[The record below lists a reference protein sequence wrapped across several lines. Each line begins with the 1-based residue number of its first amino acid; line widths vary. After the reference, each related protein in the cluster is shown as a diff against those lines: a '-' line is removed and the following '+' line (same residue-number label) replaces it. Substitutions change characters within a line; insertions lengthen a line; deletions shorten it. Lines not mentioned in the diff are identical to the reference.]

1 MRACLE
7 LKIPPLLLTIITS
20 VMMVWLADFLPSIT
34 VPSTV
39 LYSISGLLFVLAFG
53 LCLLGV
59 MACRRQATTVDPRY
73 PDTVNSLVESGVFKY
88 SRNPMYLGF
97 VIWLCALVVVLA
109 SPWLLCVVLAFVVY
123 LTEFQIKPEERALMT
138 LFGESYGQYK
148 QRVRRWV

>member
-97 VIWLCALVVVLA
+97 VIWLCAFVVLLA
-109 SPWLLCVVLAFVVY
+109 SPWLLCVVLVFVVY